1 MKGPKFK
8 KLLRTVGLNQV
19 TGARFLGLSL
29 RQVQR
34 IAAEEYELDRAASL
48 LLLTMEHWR
57 LKPHH
62 VDPTWN
68 QGP

>member
-1 MKGPKFK
+1 MKGNQFK

-19 TGARFLGLSL
+19 TAARFLGISL
-29 RQVQR
+29 RQVAR

-48 LLLTMEHWR
+48 LLLTMEHWK

-62 VDPTWN
+62 IDPTWKES
-68 QGP
+68 P